1 MTTPAAEVPLS
12 VAAAAFLEDP
22 DYAWGASSKAAADG
36 TQKRPYT
43 DPELAALLS
52 AERASPMLRDAM
64 TILALSG
71 MRVEECNSASNFDP

>member
-1 MTTPAAEVPLS
+1 
-12 VAAAAFLEDP
+12 
-22 DYAWGASSKAAADG
+22 
-36 TQKRPYT
+36 
-43 DPELAALLS
+43 LLS